1 MVALERK
8 YSYRLGIHI
17 GWVPRAINA
26 PAVSTVAA
34 AWTVEVN
41 GDCVGVCNT
50 IAIETP
56 QFSVHLSITDMQTLT
71 VQTGR
76 CSAAE
81 AKSPC
86 RRAGP
91 FGREVIDAKRPG
103 RRLPALGRPA
113 KESTTVPG
121 SRPDSPTSPGTA
133 AVTTFAAAV
142 TPAAQVLGL
151 WAVWG
156 QPPVQRLGAAALSV
170 SPAANRMRWD
180 GSTGRLFRGGTAG
193 AEIIHC
199 TDVGI
204 YYRETFQVQWQRH
217 RWRRY

>member
-1 MVALERK
+1 MHWLGSEDHKCARCIYCCGGVDRRGERGLRRSLHYDGDRDAAVVRVPFYHRYANTHCTDRALLSGRGK
-8 YSYRLGIHI
+8 
-17 GWVPRAINA
+17 
-26 PAVSTVAA
+26 VSIPPGGSFRSRGHRCEAA
-34 AWTVEVN
+34 
-41 GDCVGVCNT
+41 
-50 IAIETP
+50 
-56 QFSVHLSITDMQTLT
+56 
-71 VQTGR
+71 R
-76 CSAAE
+76 
-81 AKSPC
+81 
-86 RRAGP
+86 
-91 FGREVIDAKRPG
+91 

-121 SRPDSPTSPGTA
+121 SRLDSPTSPGTA

-193 AEIIHC
+193 AEINHC